1 MTEEGGLLLTTLAH
15 DAFYDPAVG
24 SLIGP
29 FTNGQLESP
38 LTTLEVVY

>member
-1 MTEEGGLLLTTLAH
+1 MEKIRTV
-15 DAFYDPAVG
+15 DPA
-24 SLIGP
+24 LIGS